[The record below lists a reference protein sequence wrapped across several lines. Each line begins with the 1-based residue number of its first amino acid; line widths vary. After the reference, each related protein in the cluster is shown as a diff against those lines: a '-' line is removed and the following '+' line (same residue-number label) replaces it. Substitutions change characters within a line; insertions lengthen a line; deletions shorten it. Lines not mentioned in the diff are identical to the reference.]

1 MNKKYFKAIIKIQK
15 KKEPSKLILFVLIRS
30 KAIPFQPAC
39 NLIPLEFFFQ
49 ISLLKL
55 LFSFLASFS
64 IWAKRLEFIRREV
77 DFFLVSIVGI
87 VV

>member
-49 ISLLKL
+49 K
-55 LFSFLASFS
+55 
-64 IWAKRLEFIRREV
+64 
-77 DFFLVSIVGI
+77 
-87 VV
+87 